1 MPFVAELYFDP
12 STEEHLRGAWHALDE
27 AGISDSMP
35 KGGYRPH
42 ISLGICEHLELN
54 AFAKELST
62 FAASLAPF
70 RLSFPNIS
78 IFSTSEGFVY
88 WGATATSQLLNLHA
102 AFHEIFKKYAKEQRE
117 YYTVGQWVP
126 HCTLA
131 FGLSEDQ
138 ITKAVNVCRQMDLPV
153 STEVKEIGLMEVSPT
168 GCQTL
173 FLFSFKTTDTT
184 ELNDEL
190 RPEYDETT
198 LKDGV
203 RGKYAKQ
210 YAAGTNIVRLEPDV
224 AAAFPSEQA
233 VNEALRFALKVIE
246 GAKNL

>member
-12 STEEHLRGAWHALDE
+12 STEERIRGVWKTLDE

-42 ISLGICEHLELN
+42 VSLGVCDHLETN
-54 AFAKELST
+54 
-62 FAASLAPF
+62 SLAQELTTFTAKVTPF
-70 RLSFPNIS
+70 RLLFPNIG
-78 IFSTSEGFVY
+78 IFSTSEGVVY
-88 WGATATSQLLNLHA
+88 LGATVTAELLNVHT
-102 AFHEIFKKYAKEQRE
+102 AFHEIFKKHAKEQRE

-138 ITKAVNVCRQMDLPV
+138 IAEAVTVCRQMDLPV
-153 STEVKEIGLMEVSPT
+153 STEVKGIGVVEVSST
-168 GCQTL
+168 GCRTL
-173 FLFSFKTTDTT
+173 SSFSLKTSDSS

-190 RPEYDETT
+190 RSEYDETL
-198 LKDGV
+198 LKNGV

-210 YAAGTNIVRLEPDV
+210 
-224 AAAFPSEQA
+224 
-233 VNEALRFALKVIE
+233 
-246 GAKNL
+246 

>member
-12 STEEHLRGAWHALDE
+12 STEERLRGAWHALDE

-70 RLSFPNIS
+70 RLSFPNIG
-78 IFSTSEGFVY
+78 IFSTSEGVVY
-88 WGATATSQLLNLHA
+88 WGATATKQLLNLHTK
-102 AFHEIFKKYAKEQRE
+102 FHEIFKKYAKEQRE

-138 ITKAVNVCRQMDLPV
+138 IAEAVTVCRQIGLPV
-153 STEVKEIGLMEVSPT
+153 STEVKEIGLVEISPT
-168 GCQTL
+168 GCRT
-173 FLFSFKTTDTT
+173 LFSFSLKTSDSI
-184 ELNDEL
+184 EPNDEL
-190 RPEYDETT
+190 RPEYDETL
-198 LKDGV
+198 LKNGV
-203 RGKYAKQ
+203 WGKYAKQ
-210 YAAGTNIVRLEPDV
+210 
-224 AAAFPSEQA
+224 
-233 VNEALRFALKVIE
+233 
-246 GAKNL
+246 

>member
-12 STEEHLRGAWHALDE
+12 STEERIRAAWKTLDE

-42 ISLGICEHLELN
+42 VSLGICEHLELN
-54 AFAKELST
+54 AFEQELST
-62 FAASLAPF
+62 FAETVAPF
-70 RLSFPNIS
+70 RLLFPSIG
-78 IFSTSEGFVY
+78 IFSTSEGVVY
-88 WGATATSQLLNLHA
+88 WGATATAQLINVHT

-131 FGLSEDQ
+131 FGLSEDE
-138 ITKAVNVCRQMDLPV
+138 IVKTVNVCRQIDLPIF
-153 STEVKEIGLMEVSPT
+153 TEVKEIGLVKVSPT
-168 GCQTL
+168 GCRTL
-173 FLFSFKTTDTT
+173 SSFSLKTTDSI

-190 RPEYDETT
+190 RPEYDETL
-198 LKDGV
+198 LKNGI

-210 YAAGTNIVRLEPDV
+210 
-224 AAAFPSEQA
+224 
-233 VNEALRFALKVIE
+233 
-246 GAKNL
+246 

>member
-12 STEEHLRGAWHALDE
+12 PTEERIRGAWKTLDE

-42 ISLGICEHLELN
+42 VSLGVCNHLETNSL
-54 AFAKELST
+54 AQELTT
-62 FAASLAPF
+62 FAAGIAPF
-70 RLSFPNIS
+70 RLSFPNIG
-78 IFSTSEGFVY
+78 IFSTSEGVVY
-88 WGATATSQLLNLHA
+88 LGTTVTEQLLNVHT

-138 ITKAVNVCRQMDLPV
+138 IAEAVTVCRQIDLPV
-153 STEVKEIGLMEVSPT
+153 STEVTGIGLVEVSAT

-173 FLFSFKTTDTT
+173 AAFSLKTTDRT
-184 ELNDEL
+184 ELKDEL
-190 RPEYDETT
+190 RPQYDETL
-198 LKDGV
+198 LKNGI

-210 YAAGTNIVRLEPDV
+210 
-224 AAAFPSEQA
+224 
-233 VNEALRFALKVIE
+233 
-246 GAKNL
+246 